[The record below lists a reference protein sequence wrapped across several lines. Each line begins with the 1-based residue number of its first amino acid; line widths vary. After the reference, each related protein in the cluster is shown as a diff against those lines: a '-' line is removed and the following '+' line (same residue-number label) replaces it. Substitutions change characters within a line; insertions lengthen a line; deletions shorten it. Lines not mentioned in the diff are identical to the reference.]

1 MNARVRRHTT
11 FFAMLMLLAAAHTGA
26 DPGPRGAELL
36 APFKKQLKQALLESL
51 QEGPVNAVSACRI
64 EAPQIAAT
72 LSVDGV
78 TMGRAS
84 HRLRNPLN
92 VAPEWVDEILQ
103 DYVADSSD
111 REPRKLQ
118 LQDDMEG
125 YVEPI
130 VMAPLCLACH
140 GDNLAPDVQAKIDEL
155 YPHDEATGFGADQLR
170 GVFWVAYPRAAAD

>member
-1 MNARVRRHTT
+1 MNTQAGRHTVII
-11 FFAMLMLLAAAHTGA
+11 ALLMLLSSAQAAADEAVG
-26 DPGPRGAELL
+26 GAELL
-36 APFKKQLKQALLESL
+36 APFKMQLKQALLESL
-51 QEGPVNAVSACRI
+51 QEGPVNAVTACRI
-64 EAPQIAAT
+64 EAPKIAAA
-72 LSVDGV
+72 LSVEGIK
-78 TMGRAS
+78 MGRAS

-92 VAPEWVDEILQ
+92 VAPAWVDEILQ
-103 DYVADSSD
+103 DYLTDSSD

-118 LQDDMEG
+118 LQNDMEG

-155 YPHDEATGFGADQLR
+155 YPHDEATGFETDQLR